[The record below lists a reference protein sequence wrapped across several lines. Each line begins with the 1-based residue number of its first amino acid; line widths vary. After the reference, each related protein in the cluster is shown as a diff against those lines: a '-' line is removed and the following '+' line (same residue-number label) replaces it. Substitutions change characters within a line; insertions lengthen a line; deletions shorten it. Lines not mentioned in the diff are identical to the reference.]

1 MSLKHFIIPIGTYII
16 YFIKNELNNIIMD
29 IIVTATSC
37 LLLSVGVRLYSKH
50 FAPISL
56 FNSHKELVLSLTTT

>member
-37 LLLSVGVRLYSKH
+37 LLLSVGVMLYSKH
-50 FAPISL
+50 FALISL